1 MLLIEQVTRELF
13 IFNTQS
19 TDRTKHSSSKL
30 KSQVLVKLGFTVHV
44 PFKKKKKNCP
54 KRIRENKVEWPAKAE
69 IRTIIFLLLVVGQF
83 VVTWRS

>member
-1 MLLIEQVTRELF
+1 MKRFKYSVLLLLLLLLMEQVTRELF

-44 PFKKKKKNCP
+44 PLQKQQTNKNKKEDKGK
-54 KRIRENKVEWPAKAE
+54 
-69 IRTIIFLLLVVGQF
+69 
-83 VVTWRS
+83 